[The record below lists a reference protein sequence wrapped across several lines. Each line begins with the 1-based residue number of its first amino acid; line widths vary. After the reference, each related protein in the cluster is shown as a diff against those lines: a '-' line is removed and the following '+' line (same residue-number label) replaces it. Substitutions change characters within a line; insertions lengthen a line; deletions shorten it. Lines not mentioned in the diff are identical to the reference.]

1 MEDKIQKII
10 ALIQASDLD
19 QTIKDILIRDL
30 QTEGL
35 TDFLREQI
43 KAYCLQGLQ
52 KLNSDLEEA
61 KKILEENSQV
71 MNPAA

>member
-1 MEDKIQKII
+1 MDDKIQKII

-30 QTEGL
+30 QSEGL

-43 KAYCLQGLQ
+43 RAYCVDSI
-52 KLNSDLEEA
+52 KVLNEQLIEA
-61 KKILEENSQV
+61 KKALEESQTQ
-71 MNPAA
+71 NPA